1 MGGDG
6 DRAAAAVLGG
16 GDGDCAGGGA
26 TVNCGHGKTPVT
38 SYGNPG

>member
-6 DRAAAAVLGG
+6 DRAAAAFLGG
-16 GDGDCAGGGA
+16 SDGDGAGGGA